1 MTVDNATQLRMLLEY
16 NEWADER
23 VLDTTAAMRPDQLE
37 QAAVGVR
44 SIRQMLA
51 HALGTQIWWHTRWTT
66 DAFPKEEAVVALDE
80 MLFAELRAAYD
91 ASHAALRSFGARLD
105 MAEADR
111 AEAWWKDLGYEQRA
125 PLGQIIV
132 QVVNHGTQHRSE
144 AALIM
149 ATMAHSTGDLDYL
162 EYMRETAASR
172 GGAA

>member
-16 NEWADER
+16 NAWADRR
-23 VLDTTAAMRPDQLE
+23 VLGTAAAMSAEQLE
-37 QAAVGVR
+37 RAAEGVR

-66 DAFPKEEAVVALDE
+66 DAFPKEEAVATLDQ
-80 MLFAELRAAYD
+80 MPFAEVRAAYD
-91 ASHAALRSFGARLD
+91 ASHAALRAFGARLD
-105 MAEADR
+105 AAEADR
-111 AEAWWKDLGYEQRA
+111 AETWWKDVEYEQRA

-144 AALIM
+144 AALMM
-149 ATMAHSTGDLDYL
+149 ATMGHSTGDLDYL
-162 EYMRETAASR
+162 QYMQAATSA